1 LNLLA
6 KNDSALVKLKQLLV
20 GAVSLGTFLQD
31 LNVKLSAIALLLM
44 GMTSCSD
51 EQQQT
56 ERQIRALLSWSAT
69 ADMILNARA
78 QMLIPAGFS
87 TLAIDRCKNEISSL
101 SKELAETSPQ
111 DLTVTIGRLNEIID
125 AANDDI
131 ANGRADEASRHL
143 RDLREIE
150 IHLKESS
157 GAGR

>member
-1 LNLLA
+1 
-6 KNDSALVKLKQLLV
+6 
-20 GAVSLGTFLQD
+20 
-31 LNVKLSAIALLLM
+31 
-44 GMTSCSD
+44 
-51 EQQQT
+51 
-56 ERQIRALLSWSAT
+56 
-69 ADMILNARA
+69 MILNARA

-157 GAGR
+157 GAAR